1 MCSSPSNR
9 QFRKASSQKSLYWQS
24 FNSRY
29 VYSAFFTL
37 AFLCRG
43 VEPIVGDKCTD
54 EPPALLLRSHRWL
67 WATISWQRNVE
78 PTHTNVHRA
87 PHEVEH
93 EASKLTRFSALSRF
107 MSTCT
112 FAHRGHEN
120 AETPASSC
128 HHIFY
133 LTEHIPHQFMKFHRL
148 ATPRWLGIGR
158 ARQETERTHVVGNK
172 ISCFVWQSVI
182 Y

>member
-1 MCSSPSNR
+1 MDSCSVNVLYLCSSPSNR

-120 AETPASSC
+120 ADSGVKLS
-128 HHIFY
+128 
-133 LTEHIPHQFMKFHRL
+133 PHF
-148 ATPRWLGIGR
+148 
-158 ARQETERTHVVGNK
+158 
-172 ISCFVWQSVI
+172 
-182 Y
+182 